1 MIGALV
7 PTKLALSLLLVTFIR
22 KMTSKE
28 CGTSDS
34 PVNCNSIGKL
44 FKPLTPFLYKYQK
57 KLADYPTSP
66 LSSPPLVM
74 CVIYFTSGTVKLSD
88 LLSPGAAVLSSADS
102 QQKQKGPKEE
112 RGTKNKAFITGWR
125 RGEYGNAGSRLKTKW
140 HTFESMSDQSFWFM
154 SQNTKIFYAN
164 HEENKFSED
173 QTENVV

>member
-7 PTKLALSLLLVTFIR
+7 PTKLALSLLLVTNIK

-66 LSSPPLVM
+66 FSSPPLVM

-88 LLSPGAAVLSSADS
+88 LLSPGATVLSSADS
-102 QQKQKGPKEE
+102 QLRRSRKAQKKRGAPKI
-112 RGTKNKAFITGWR
+112 KP
-125 RGEYGNAGSRLKTKW
+125 S
-140 HTFESMSDQSFWFM
+140 
-154 SQNTKIFYAN
+154 
-164 HEENKFSED
+164 
-173 QTENVV
+173 

>member
-7 PTKLALSLLLVTFIR
+7 PTKLALSLLLVTYIR

-74 CVIYFTSGTVKLSD
+74 CVIYFTSGTVSCLTSYLLG
-88 LLSPGAAVLSSADS
+88 LLSYHQLTASYAEAERPERREGH
-102 QQKQKGPKEE
+102 QK
-112 RGTKNKAFITGWR
+112 
-125 RGEYGNAGSRLKTKW
+125 
-140 HTFESMSDQSFWFM
+140 
-154 SQNTKIFYAN
+154 
-164 HEENKFSED
+164 
-173 QTENVV
+173 